1 MTRRSQT
8 GKKMHRVSEVLTDRG
23 SPLGRL
29 LKQGSYIMQL
39 QHLLSGHMDPQ
50 LADHFQVAAVHKNRV
65 VLVVP
70 SASWATLLRM
80 HSPDL
85 LAALQH
91 AGFVEIRS
99 IDVRV
104 APLVQQ
110 SIEKRKKK
118 PLSPAAKRAL
128 EAMSRLRSPESE

>member
-1 MTRRSQT
+1 MTRRSQY
-8 GKKMHRVSEVLTDRG
+8 GKHAHRVSEVLSDHG

-29 LKQGSYIMQL
+29 LKQGSFIMQL
-39 QHLLSGHMDPQ
+39 QHLLAGHVDPQ
-50 LADHFQVAAVHKNRV
+50 LADHFQVASVQKNRL

-70 SASWATLLRM
+70 SASWATLLRLQV
-80 HSPDL
+80 PNL
-85 LAALQH
+85 LGALRQ

-104 APLVQQ
+104 APLAEQTV
-110 SIEKRKKK
+110 EKRKKK

-128 EAMSRLRSPESE
+128 EAIARLRSRDSD

>member
-1 MTRRSQT
+1 MTRRSHSAKNT
-8 GKKMHRVSEVLTDRG
+8 HRVSEVLSDHG

-39 QHLLSGHMDPQ
+39 QHLLAGHMDPQ
-50 LADHFQVAAVHKNRV
+50 VADHFQVASVTRDRT
-65 VLVVP
+65 VLCVP

-80 HSPDL
+80 QAPSL
-85 LAALQH
+85 LGALQQ

-104 APLVQQ
+104 APLAEQTV
-110 SIEKRKKK
+110 EKRKKK
-118 PLSPAAKRAL
+118 TLSPAAKRAL
-128 EAMSRLRSPESE
+128 EAMSRLDPPESD